1 MEPSNSGI
9 VTYFSNEVTLFLC
22 PAFFFFLSLYQLSA
36 ECTFSFVLVPCI
48 FFLFLFCVLDNKS
61 SCLFYFILFFN
72 SRIICIT
79 SIIIIVDIQLL
90 YSTFLH
96 TEERK
101 R

>member
-1 MEPSNSGI
+1 MYLQLCFGTLHLFPS
-9 VTYFSNEVTLFLC
+9 
-22 PAFFFFLSLYQLSA
+22 FFFVCWTIRAAVYLF
-36 ECTFSFVLVPCI
+36 I
-48 FFLFLFCVLDNKS
+48 F
-61 SCLFYFILFFN
+61 FFN